1 MMRSGVHPANVEFT
15 FRPIQQWD
23 QPRREKETCR
33 FRSTAG
39 QTQNDLK
46 CELAAIG
53 VDECVIQADLD
64 ESQIRND
71 GMPYASAKFKSDRV
85 IISFDHPEQG
95 SVSFPCDT
103 YDGFWN
109 NVRGIV
115 KTMESLRAVDRY
127 GVTKNSQQY
136 TGWKQ
141 LPSNAIVLQDF
152 RSVEDAAGFI
162 VEHVSECF
170 FGDETEQEKCDYI
183 LDDHTMLKSAYRDAS
198 MRCHPDKGG
207 SDQAMAKLNRARD
220 MIIKHTK
227 RGAA

>member
-1 MMRSGVHPANVEFT
+1 MMRSGVHPANVEFI

-23 QPRREKETCR
+23 QPRREKEACR

-71 GMPYASAKFKSDRV
+71 GMPYATAKFKSHRV
-85 IISFDHPEQG
+85 IVSFNHPEQG

-103 YDGFWN
+103 YTGFWN

-115 KTMESLRAVDRY
+115 KTMEALRAVDRY
-127 GVTKNSQQY
+127 GVTKNSEQY

-152 RSVEDAAGFI
+152 RSVEDAAA
-162 VEHVSECF
+162 H
-170 FGDETEQEKCDYI
+170 I
-183 LDDHTMLKSAYRDAS
+183 LDVAVGLDECSEYHHNAMITSDEFFRKIYRSAAS
-198 MRCHPDKGG
+198 IVHPDKGG

-220 MIIKHTK
+220 MIIEHTK